1 MAKKKDQQLEQR
13 VAELENQ
20 LKRAVADYRNL
31 EQRVSEG
38 RSELTSFVGGEL
50 IRRLLPVLDHL
61 EIVIEHGRPVL
72 SERSE
77 SKEWFK
83 GVELAV
89 KEFKSVLQQEGL
101 EEIVADPSTSLGT
114 SVQFDPSLH
123 EAVDVRE
130 MPPSLDSSGEP
141 KDNMIL
147 EVVRPGYKLNGKVL
161 RPTQVVVGKKN
172 PPKMEETENI
182 PGGETQSDFHIP
194 LEEDKR
200 EES

>member
-1 MAKKKDQQLEQR
+1 MAKKKDDQLEQR

-50 IRRLLPVLDHL
+50 IKRLLPVLDHL
-61 EIVIEHGRPVL
+61 EQAL
-72 SERSE
+72 SGVSE
-77 SKEWFK
+77 EDKQSGWVK

-101 EEIVADPSTSLGT
+101 DQIAADPSTSLGT
-114 SVQFDPSLH
+114 GVQFDPALH

-147 EVVRPGYKLNGKVL
+147 EVVRLGYKLNGKVL
-161 RPTQVVVGKKN
+161 RPTQVVVGKSASAEASADKE
-172 PPKMEETENI
+172 KSSI

>member
-72 SERSE
+72 SEPPAGGE

-194 LEEDKR
+194 LEEK
-200 EES
+200 